1 MYIQLEFID
10 FIVPIK
16 TIKTKH
22 LGGWGN
28 CVSDHANLIG
38 GRVCYN
44 ENLFRDGAMSPTDI
58 DLLIDAWQELGF

>member
-1 MYIQLEFID
+1 MYIELEFIN

-16 TIKTKH
+16 TIKTKY

-38 GRVCYN
+38 GCVWYY

-58 DLLIDAWQELGF
+58 DLLMDACQELEF